1 MWECQ
6 PEHCTHTDTFLST
19 FLSIGQLGMW
29 DTLPP
34 TSLVF
39 KAEHLG
45 HCDEAT
51 EGCEQCDLD
60 PIGEAGN

>member
-1 MWECQ
+1 
-6 PEHCTHTDTFLST
+6 
-19 FLSIGQLGMW
+19 MW